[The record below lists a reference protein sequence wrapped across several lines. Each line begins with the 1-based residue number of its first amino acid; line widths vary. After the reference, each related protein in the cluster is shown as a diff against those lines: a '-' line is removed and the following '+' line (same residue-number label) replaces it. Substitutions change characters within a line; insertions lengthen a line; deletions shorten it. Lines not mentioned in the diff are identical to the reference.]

1 MWIFSSVHS
10 LFLPLSFQYKY
21 ISMLHY
27 IYVKSLLLLF
37 KYYSL
42 LNNVLCYKYVSFL
55 VLFSIQFIIKSLFH
69 LCIFSIYLFLL
80 PFTTLKRPST
90 IALHVVITWWDNL
103 QFWCFSC
110 QFSSWSPTS
119 FCSNMDCS
127 ALVLLHRLAWKF
139 SSLAFW
145 NLFCT

>member
-1 MWIFSSVHS
+1 
-10 LFLPLSFQYKY
+10 
-21 ISMLHY
+21 MLNH
-27 IYVKSLLLLF
+27 INVKSWLLLF
-37 KYYSL
+37 KCYSL
-42 LNNVLCYKYVSFL
+42 LKNVVCYKYASIL

-90 IALHVVITWWDNL
+90 IVLHVVSTSSDHL
-103 QFWCFSC
+103 HFWCFSC
-110 QFSSWSPTS
+110 QLSWNPTS

-145 NLFCT
+145 NLFYT